1 MTAKVGGFML
11 LHHLFKELVLI
22 EVESSSDIWPI
33 ADRVLVRTAVATF
46 CLGDLF
52 PCFSL
57 VEKG

>member
-33 ADRVLVRTAVATF
+33 ADRVLVKTVATF

-52 PCFSL
+52 PRFSL